1 MKIMANLLREGRRAD
16 EIMQLYAAQESNDG
30 ANTCNCGSERSLD
43 GATAI

>member
-30 ANTCNCGSERSLD
+30 AIPVTA
-43 GATAI
+43 GAKEV